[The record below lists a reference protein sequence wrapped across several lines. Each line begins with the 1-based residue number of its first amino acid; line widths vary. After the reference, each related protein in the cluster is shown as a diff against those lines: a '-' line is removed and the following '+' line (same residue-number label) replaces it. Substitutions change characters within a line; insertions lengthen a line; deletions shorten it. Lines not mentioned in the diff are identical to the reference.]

1 MAGHAAQGPAYQ
13 LEKILDL
20 RHILLVPVFRP
31 GEIPSPLRRTPDFQ
45 AVIHSHEEDFLIFIH
60 RDELTKT
67 ARDQHAAGLID
78 IRGAGLRHH
87 MVHEQAA
94 LVLIQGDPGP
104 FQDLFP
110 FLG

>member
-67 ARDQHAAGLID
+67 HSLA
-78 IRGAGLRHH
+78 
-87 MVHEQAA
+87 EY
-94 LVLIQGDPGP
+94 IQSVCSV
-104 FQDLFP
+104 FFTNMT
-110 FLG
+110 